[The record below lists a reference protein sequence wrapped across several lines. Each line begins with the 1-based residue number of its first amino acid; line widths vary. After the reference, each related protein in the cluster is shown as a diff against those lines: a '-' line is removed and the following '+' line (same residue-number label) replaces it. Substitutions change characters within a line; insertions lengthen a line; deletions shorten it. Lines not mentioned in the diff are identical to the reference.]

1 MPHIQKRLLGSSPRL
16 SPHIH
21 PQYYST
27 IIGGGNGTYPY
38 GLGVG
43 YMANG
48 DNYYDF
54 QWETTSGFLAVKRP
68 NGTVQIYSSGYA
80 VFAGAGLSYITFWS
94 CASAVSSAQ
103 TGSVTYIDCNG
114 YYFNGG
120 FNTIDVRGLTT
131 LESLTCYM
139 NSIDTLNVKGCAA
152 LVELNCDN
160 NVLGALDL
168 TGCSSLSSLSC
179 GECSLGQLVLTG
191 CASLSYLYC
200 HSNSLAAIDLS
211 AKPLM
216 AWVECTFNDMSASA
230 LNAMYTQLPVRTHG
244 AGAIYRTM
252 NPGSGSDTPSIA
264 TAKNWTVS

>member
-1 MPHIQKRLLGSSPRL
+1 MRKKIFSDVPRL

-21 PQYYST
+21 PDYYSVIMT
-27 IIGGGNGTYPY
+27 NSGNYPY

-54 QWETTSGFLAVKRP
+54 QWETTTGFLAVKRP
-68 NGTVQIYSSGYA
+68 NGTVQIYSSSYA
-80 VFAGAGLSYITFWS
+80 VFAGPGLAYVTFWS

-103 TGSVTYIDCNG
+103 SGSVTYIDCNG

-120 FNTIDVRGLTT
+120 FNSIDVRGLTT

-139 NSIDTLNVKGCAA
+139 NVLDTLQVTGCAA
-152 LVELNCDN
+152 LMELNCDN

-168 TGCSSLSSLSC
+168 TGCSSLGGLSCENCSLSLLNIADC
-179 GECSLGQLVLTG
+179 AAMGSLYCPYNSLTELNLAGKPTLGWVECSF
-191 CASLSYLYC
+191 
-200 HSNSLAAIDLS
+200 NDLS
-211 AKPLM
+211 AP
-216 AWVECTFNDMSASA
+216 A
-230 LNAMYTQLPVRTHG
+230 LNSMYTQLPVRTHG
-244 AGAIYRTM
+244 AGQFYRPG
-252 NPGSGSDTPSIA
+252 NPGAGSDNPSIA